1 MRTEIELVIIEDN
14 PNDAEMIL
22 DILKNK
28 VNLQK
33 VKFINDGEKA
43 INFIR
48 DITNNPTNRK
58 IPLPKLII
66 LDLKLPKVSGFEILE
81 EIKSRR
87 RVMDVPVVI
96 LSSSKEEF
104 DLKKAYDLC
113 VNSYVVKTLN
123 FDDFSFLI
131 ENIIFYWLNLNEV
144 PL

>member
-1 MRTEIELVIIEDN
+1 METEIELVIIEDD
-14 PNDAEMIL
+14 PNDAELIL

-48 DITNNPTNRK
+48 DIINNPTSRK

-66 LDLKLPKVSGFEILE
+66 LDLKLPKVSGLEILE
-81 EIKSRR
+81 EIKSGRR
-87 RVMDVPVVI
+87 SMNVPVVI
-96 LSSSKEEF
+96 LSSSKEES

-113 VNSYVVKTLN
+113 VNSFVVKTLN
-123 FDDFSFLI
+123 FDNFSFLI